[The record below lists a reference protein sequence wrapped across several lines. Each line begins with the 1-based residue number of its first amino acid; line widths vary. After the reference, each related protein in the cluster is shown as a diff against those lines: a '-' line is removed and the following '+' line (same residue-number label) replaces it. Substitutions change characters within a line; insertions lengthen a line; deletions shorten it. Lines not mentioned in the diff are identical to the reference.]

1 MTEQDTARHPWDAP
15 SDRDAGDRFVD
26 ECRARGIELGG
37 ASAFFSTT
45 PPAYTD
51 ASGAPWSDGA
61 VTFNIM
67 CPTTTRPCHSMCACF
82 RPRGADG
89 EPAGSAADMEARR
102 DPSVT
107 GRCVRFDFK
116 ASA

>member
-1 MTEQDTARHPWDAP
+1 MTEQATAYPPDPLEKRT
-15 SDRDAGDRFVD
+15 RDRFVD
-26 ECRARGIELGG
+26 ECRARGIELGS
-37 ASAFFSTT
+37 ASAIFSTVQ
-45 PPAYTD
+45 PEYSD

-61 VTFNIM
+61 GTFNIM

-82 RPRGADG
+82 RPRGVDG

-116 ASA
+116 ASAF